1 MTILTLAHLI
11 IRLDG
16 HILRLAPHAV
26 LTVTDTQ
33 AQRLLARAPGKVR
46 LITLPLDPVVL
57 DGPQA
62 PLRPGW
68 LVSYRNQ
75 RGMLCGGCDD
85 RQHGTV
91 GECCWT
97 ARGWAVHL
105 TDGHQLPLT
114 TIRGVTK
121 PDGTAWTVR
130 EHGYDGEGPVDGRRA
145 SKTEDKQREGVSE

>member
-1 MTILTLAHLI
+1 MMILTLAHLT

-16 HILRLAPHAV
+16 HILRLAPDAI

-46 LITLPLDPVVL
+46 LITLPPEPVGL
-57 DGPQA
+57 DGPLA
-62 PLRPGW
+62 PLRHW
-68 LVSYRNQ
+68 LVSYRNP

-91 GECCWT
+91 EECRWT
-97 ARGWAVHL
+97 AGGWTVHL
-105 TDGHQLPLT
+105 TDGQQLPLT
-114 TIRGVTK
+114 IIRGVTK

-130 EHGYDGEGPVDGRRA
+130 EHGYDGEGPVDGRRG
-145 SKTEDKQREGVSE
+145 SKTEDKQREGASE